1 MVLLFPHD
9 RFRNLSRCVVSVL
22 SKERDVG
29 FRKGNH
35 AFEKRQR
42 NLLNAARKKTKWQK
56 KRKRK
61 KGSQRIKDISGI
73 GNQRRF
79 KRHLLMASFEP
90 DYDAD
95 DVAAR
100 LSGHYVIEKRDAGN
114 FRKLARGNV
123 KRGDES
129 RMLDGSEVDPGRA
142 QIRGGQD
149 CADRG
154 HPPNI
159 DAAKYLESAHC
170 LRFSD
175 LW

>member
-1 MVLLFPHD
+1 MLC
-9 RFRNLSRCVVSVL
+9 RSVL
-22 SKERDVG
+22 KRDVRG
-29 FRKGNH
+29 FRKGNR
-35 AFEKRQR
+35 AFRKQ
-42 NLLNAARKKTKWQK
+42 NLPNATRKKTEWQK

-61 KGSQRIKDISGI
+61 KGGQRMKNISEI

-79 KRHLLMASFEP
+79 KRRLLMAPLEP
-90 DYDAD
+90 GYDAG

-100 LSGHYVIEKRDAGN
+100 PSGRYVIEKRNAEN
-114 FRKLARGNV
+114 FRKFARGNV
-123 KRGDES
+123 KRREDES
-129 RMLDGSEVDPGRA
+129 RTLDGSEVDPGRA

>member
-1 MVLLFPHD
+1 
-9 RFRNLSRCVVSVL
+9 
-22 SKERDVG
+22 
-29 FRKGNH
+29 
-35 AFEKRQR
+35 
-42 NLLNAARKKTKWQK
+42 
-56 KRKRK
+56 
-61 KGSQRIKDISGI
+61 
-73 GNQRRF
+73 
-79 KRHLLMASFEP
+79 MASLEP
-90 DYDAD
+90 EYDAD

-100 LSGHYVIEKRDAGN
+100 LSKRYVVEKRNAEN
-114 FRKLARGNV
+114 FRKFARGNV
-123 KRGDES
+123 KRCENEGRRE
-129 RMLDGSEVDPGRA
+129 LDGSKVDPGRA

>member
-1 MVLLFPHD
+1 
-9 RFRNLSRCVVSVL
+9 
-22 SKERDVG
+22 
-29 FRKGNH
+29 
-35 AFEKRQR
+35 
-42 NLLNAARKKTKWQK
+42 
-56 KRKRK
+56 
-61 KGSQRIKDISGI
+61 
-73 GNQRRF
+73 
-79 KRHLLMASFEP
+79 MASLEP

-100 LSGHYVIEKRDAGN
+100 LSGRYVIEKRDAGN

-123 KRGDES
+123 KRGDDES

>member
-1 MVLLFPHD
+1 M
-9 RFRNLSRCVVSVL
+9 
-22 SKERDVG
+22 
-29 FRKGNH
+29 FRK
-35 AFEKRQR
+35 RQQ
-42 NLLNAARKKTKWQK
+42 NLPNAARKKTKWQK

-73 GNQRRF
+73 GNRQRF
-79 KRHLLMASFEP
+79 KRHLLMASLEP
-90 DYDAD
+90 NYDAD

-100 LSGHYVIEKRDAGN
+100 LSRRYVIEKRDAEN
-114 FRKLARGNV
+114 FRKLARGNA
-123 KRGDES
+123 KRRDDES
-129 RMLDGSEVDPGRA
+129 RTLDGSEVDPGRA

-159 DAAKYLESAHC
+159 DTAEYLESAHC